1 MTSPNGQPV
10 TGRPDPPVLVVV
22 GVDTLGNEV
31 ARLIL
36 GHGQD
41 PTVLLAAHGW
51 EARRTR
57 DVTSHTVT
65 THVLTM
71 TFEVE
76 PARAVDPSLGGEST
90 ARFADEGATTRRDP
104 DLVMAKDEVPEL
116 HQRVAA
122 YALVTSSR
130 GVLMTQF
137 SDRTNAEGQWG
148 LPGGGIKSGEPPE
161 LAVVREAWEESGQV
175 IEVSDLAHIQTS
187 HWIGRAPTGRLE
199 DFHAVRVVYRAV
211 CHEPTEPVV
220 HDIGGTT
227 ASAAWV
233 PPTDLDRLDVTSGWR
248 SLLSAVVGVALAP
261 GQADGPDHREYDTDD
276 DDRAWSQP

>member
-1 MTSPNGQPV
+1 MTSRNGQPV

-276 DDRAWSQP
+276 DDRTWSQP